1 MTTVTLHEAQSR
13 LAELIHRLL
22 PGEELLITDND
33 RPVACLSQPPQQ
45 PPRKT
50 RQFGTL
56 RGTVLSMDRFD
67 DPLEDFA
74 EYS

>member
-1 MTTVTLHEAQSR
+1 MTTITLHEAQ
-13 LAELIHRLL
+13 LHLPELVHRLL

-33 RPVACLSQPPQQ
+33 RPVARLSQPLQE

-56 RGTVLSMDRFD
+56 RGTVISMDRFD
-67 DPLEDFA
+67 DPLEEFA